1 MYLPKWVLLINTFGT
16 VRCLEITSSAS
27 CSAGPFSVNT
37 HRLSPSHQTNPYIS
51 IHSCLVLS
59 FCYCEYSCIRN
70 VCMVRRHHPAPEEQA
85 WQSGENSFHNY
96 QQCTHTSSSCIQYND
111 RAKRNLAILPQT
123 KLTLLII
130 CSNYYHQIQVIEA
143 SVWKQIA
150 LEIVFTPVP

>member
-70 VCMVRRHHPAPEEQA
+70 MCVVRRHQPAPEEQA
-85 WQSGENSFHNY
+85 WQSGENTFHNY
-96 QQCTHTSSSCIQYND
+96 QQSLTPLVAVYND
-111 RAKRNLAILPQT
+111 RAKKDLAILPQT

-130 CSNYYHQIQVIEA
+130 CSTYYHQIKVIEA